1 MKRKI
6 NSKSSVYSYL
16 KLSGVLDKGTHN
28 DIQEKR
34 KEYWREYKRK
44 WRNQK
49 RKNDTEITIS
59 LSAEELHELT
69 TEAKRHKV
77 SRTKFIKQACFGYI
91 NNRYIVPDIAEVR
104 KISQLISMTYNSI
117 QESMELNKI
126 DFKNGKDILER
137 IYQLEREILPVLH
150 NPKLIELQ

>member
-59 LSAEELHELT
+59 FSAEELHELT

-77 SRTKFIKQACFGYI
+77 SRTKFIKQACFAYI

-104 KISQLISMTYNSI
+104 KISQLLSMTYNSI
-117 QESMELNKI
+117 QESIELNKI
-126 DFKNGKDILER
+126 EFKNGKEILER
-137 IYQLEREILPVLH
+137 VYNLEREILPALF
-150 NPKLIELQ
+150 NPKSIASS